1 MAKPK
6 SKSILSNEPC
16 CYICGNAYYPDV
28 HHIYGGGNR
37 PVSDTNGFWV
47 YVCRRCHTYA
57 NYSIHKDPDHKW
69 DLELKQRCQQEYE
82 KTHTRDEFIRK
93 IGRSYL

>member
-1 MAKPK
+1 MAQPK
-6 SKSILSNEPC
+6 SKSILSNEKQ
-16 CYICGNAYYPDV
+16 CYICGNLYGLDV

-37 PVSDTNGFWV
+37 SVSDTNGFWI

-57 NYSIHKDPDHKW
+57 MYSIHKNPNAKW
-69 DLELKQRCQQEYE
+69 DKELKQRCQMEFE
-82 KTHTRDEFIRK
+82 KNHTREEFIRK

>member
-6 SKSILSNEPC
+6 SKSILSNEKEC
-16 CYICGNAYYPDV
+16 LICGNTYMLDV

-37 PVSDTNGFWV
+37 SVSDSNGFWV

-57 NYSIHKDPDHKW
+57 NYSIHKDPDHEK
-69 DLELKQRCQQEYE
+69 DMELKKRCQWEFE
-82 KTHTRDEFIRK
+82 KTHTRDEFRAL
-93 IGRSYL
+93 IGKSYL

>member
-16 CYICGNAYYPDV
+16 CYICGNAYYHDV

-69 DLELKQRCQQEYE
+69 DLGLKQRCQREYE